1 MNNFVVVRSPSPHN
15 GIIGRPGV
23 RMLQPVPLIAHG
35 MLKLP
40 VEGGVITQKSSKM
53 VPLECAM
60 VSGPE
65 GNPLVT
71 KQIVEERF
79 KVVINLEYPEQTI
92 MIGTTLTEEGHSKLC
107 DLLQGCSPVRQK
119 KRRQAADR
127 NQAIQEE
134 VGKLVEAGI
143 MNKIVHYRSGCRNPV
158 RRDVL
163 RIQSRYKGVESM
175 SRQGRRC
182 FKSPIP
188 KMLKG
193 RTKVKQKARKPEQR
207 EGESFMTV
215 ILMSVLVSPDEGEKM
230 GRRRRKR
237 EKNVRGRKKRLAEQ
251 EGEKMYEGRKVGK
264 RRKKRRMGK
273 GG

>member
-1 MNNFVVVRSPSPHN
+1 MNNFVVVRLPSPHN

-23 RMLQPVPLIAHG
+23 RMLQPVPSIAHG

-79 KVVINLEYPEQTI
+79 KVAINPEYPEQTI

-107 DLLQGCSPVRQK
+107 DLLQRNLDIFAWKPTDMTGIPRHITEHHMNVWEGCSPIRQK

-134 VGKLVEAGI
+134 VGKLWEDMRRFQGLKQSMPKRWLSTTENRLEGGI
-143 MNKIVHYRSGCRNPV
+143 LV
-158 RRDVL
+158 RIPFQMLLR
-163 RIQSRYKGVESM
+163 RIQRL
-175 SRQGRRC
+175 
-182 FKSPIP
+182 SPN
-188 KMLKG
+188 
-193 RTKVKQKARKPEQR
+193 T
-207 EGESFMTV
+207 
-215 ILMSVLVSPDEGEKM
+215 
-230 GRRRRKR
+230 
-237 EKNVRGRKKRLAEQ
+237 N
-251 EGEKMYEGRKVGK
+251 GK
-264 RRKKRRMGK
+264 RRYRKNSVHYKPRNILLYKDAFRSEKYQSNLPMS